1 MCPSCCGGLFSENTK
16 GSVYTKRKST
26 VRKSETKSVI
36 TTIYSEE
43 NGTVGNDNSV
53 QLPLEKQD
61 DAPKKNNAENNDI
74 CLEKS
79 LTVVVPEDTT
89 ATDTTIEKQK
99 QTEEMTANQNN
110 LKLANNKIREQNKRP
125 KLQKDVTIEDNIDMY
140 AKQKQI
146 SLTGSISQEFSQ
158 NIFNGD
164 VKLRR
169 TSYPTHKVNENKP
182 TQDTIIELKIG
193 GKEYVEV
200 KKQDAEETPFNF
212 QAVLR
217 KTNTNRQSLRRSSE
231 DHIKSNDSHYCVSE
245 ILPGVILKGTMY
257 DL

>member
-1 MCPSCCGGLFSENTK
+1 M
-16 GSVYTKRKST
+16 
-26 VRKSETKSVI
+26 
-36 TTIYSEE
+36 
-43 NGTVGNDNSV
+43 
-53 QLPLEKQD
+53 
-61 DAPKKNNAENNDI
+61 
-74 CLEKS
+74 EKS

-164 VKLRR
+164 VKL
-169 TSYPTHKVNENKP
+169 
-182 TQDTIIELKIG
+182 
-193 GKEYVEV
+193 
-200 KKQDAEETPFNF
+200 
-212 QAVLR
+212 
-217 KTNTNRQSLRRSSE
+217 
-231 DHIKSNDSHYCVSE
+231 
-245 ILPGVILKGTMY
+245 
-257 DL
+257 